1 MNCSLSV
8 IVPVLNEAPS
18 LGRLCDEL
26 QAMFAAAGLDGEI
39 VVVDDGSSD
48 DTWPTIERLAAAH
61 SNIRGIRFQRNFGK
75 AAALSAG
82 VAASEHPFLATIDGD
97 LQDDPHEIPDML
109 RALDGGAD
117 LVSGWKVTRRDPWH
131 RRWAS
136 WLFNTAVSTLTGVK
150 LHDHNC
156 GLKVARREVYDS
168 ISLHG
173 GMHRFIPVLAGAN
186 GFRVTERPVRHRARV
201 HGRSRYG
208 LGRLPRGIWDL
219 LTVACLTVHRERLQ
233 FVLGLTG
240 SAAIAGGLAGL
251 AWSGTA
257 ALFQWM
263 NQAGGVPLLQKP
275 LTWISAACVLGGL
288 QVLVTSFLTELV
300 VQRTRTHRE
309 GYLIAA
315 ETRESPKESQRRR
328 MAN

>member
-1 MNCSLSV
+1 MQRSISV

-18 LGRLCDEL
+18 LRPLCDEL
-26 QAMFAAAGLDGEI
+26 LAMFDEAGLDGEVI
-39 VVVDDGSSD
+39 IVDDGST
-48 DTWPTIERLAAAH
+48 DTTWESITQLAAAQ
-61 SNIRGIRFQRNFGK
+61 SVVRGIRFQRNFGK

-97 LQDDPHEIPDML
+97 LQDDPREIPEML
-109 RALDGGAD
+109 AALDQGAD

-168 ISLHG
+168 ISLQG

-186 GFRVTERPVRHRARV
+186 GFRVIERPVKHRPRV
-201 HGRSRYG
+201 HGRSKYG

-219 LTVACLTVHRERLQ
+219 LTVTCLTVHRERLQ
-233 FVLGLTG
+233 FVFGLAGAIGIGVGVVGLTWT
-240 SAAIAGGLAGL
+240 AIAGVMLAAGWTEG
-251 AWSGTA
+251 AP
-257 ALFQWM
+257 LFQRPWTWLSM
-263 NQAGGVPLLQKP
+263 TSLL
-275 LTWISAACVLGGL
+275 VGL
-288 QVLVTSFLTELV
+288 QILVMSFLAELL
-300 VQRTRTHRE
+300 VQRTRTSRE
-309 GYLIAA
+309 SYLIAA
-315 ETRESPKESQRRR
+315 ETPELPRQESQRRI
-328 MAN
+328 AN

>member
-1 MNCSLSV
+1 MQRSISV

-18 LGRLCDEL
+18 LRPLCDEL
-26 QAMFAAAGLDGEI
+26 LAMFDETGLDGEVI
-39 VVVDDGSSD
+39 IVDDGSTD
-48 DTWPTIERLAAAH
+48 ATWIAVSELAAEH
-61 SNIRGIRFQRNFGK
+61 SAVRGIRFQRNFGK

-82 VAASEHPFLATIDGD
+82 VAASGHPFLATIDGD
-97 LQDDPHEIPDML
+97 LQDDPREIPEL
-109 RALDGGAD
+109 LKALDEGAD

-136 WLFNTAVSTLTGVK
+136 WLFNTAVSTLTGVR

-186 GFRVTERPVRHRARV
+186 GFRVTERPVKHRPRV
-201 HGRSRYG
+201 HGRSKYG

-219 LTVACLTVHRERLQ
+219 LTVTCLTVHRERLQ
-233 FVLGLTG
+233 FALGLTG
-240 SAAIAGGLAGL
+240 AIAIGVGMLGLVWILVAGIGLSAGWFKGEPVFQRPLTWVSLASLLAGL
-251 AWSGTA
+251 
-257 ALFQWM
+257 Q
-263 NQAGGVPLLQKP
+263 
-275 LTWISAACVLGGL
+275 I
-288 QVLVTSFLTELV
+288 LVTSFLAELL

-309 GYLIAA
+309 SYLIAA
-315 ETRESPKESQRRR
+315 ETRATGAEGTKLRR
-328 MAN
+328 AN